1 MLLCMI
7 FAICML
13 MPMGARA
20 EEEGTQ
26 GTKVLNQITLS
37 VGDEQKT
44 PVYKAGEKAEL
55 KINVLN
61 KGNMDAQNVT
71 ISPVIS
77 STDEWP
83 FDMEQLNYE
92 QSLGTI
98 PSGSKMTATWGGGD
112 DKLTVRSDVTG

>member
-71 ISPVIS
+71 IAPVIS
-77 STDEWP
+77 STDEHGRVA
-83 FDMEQLNYE
+83 F
-92 QSLGTI
+92 
-98 PSGSKMTATWGGGD
+98 
-112 DKLTVRSDVTG
+112 